1 MSRRTPVGLLLL
13 AAFLCAG
20 IAAQAAEVQRFAVVN
35 LEKVFREY
43 RKSRIA
49 EDAFKQQAEVYRNY
63 FVKQQGLLVQLRKQ
77 AEQLQEE
84 ARNPALSEADR
95 SKAGA
100 DAVVKAREVA
110 AKEAELKLY
119 AAERLRT
126 MRDAE
131 QKKREE
137 VFADIYKEIDRRAAA
152 EGFTFVLDS
161 SGKTMNE
168 QPTVLRFP
176 ASCDLTEA
184 VIRELNRTMSE
195 AEKKEAAPRGRPAA
209 GRKDGAAA
217 GVTAAGVGEF
227 TRESF
232 GIRENIMK
240 QLTLTAAEIAE
251 MIKGKVV
258 GEPGRVVHS
267 VAGIKEAKGDQL
279 SFIGN
284 KRYEHQF
291 ETTEAGVILVCPD
304 LESAAS
310 DKHTLIV
317 TDHVDYAF
325 ATVVAVFAEKPPV
338 FEPGVHPSA
347 VVASDVKLGEGVTVG
362 ANAVIEPGVE
372 IGDGAVIGA
381 GCYLGHQVKIGAGT
395 ILYPNVTVMYRC
407 TIGRKCILHPGV
419 VIGADGFGFV
429 PGPQGL
435 VKVPQTGIVQI
446 DDDVELGAN
455 TTVDRAVSDGPGSRA
470 T

>member
-1 MSRRTPVGLLLL
+1 
-13 AAFLCAG
+13 
-20 IAAQAAEVQRFAVVN
+20 
-35 LEKVFREY
+35 
-43 RKSRIA
+43 
-49 EDAFKQQAEVYRNY
+49 
-63 FVKQQGLLVQLRKQ
+63 
-77 AEQLQEE
+77 
-84 ARNPALSEADR
+84 
-95 SKAGA
+95 
-100 DAVVKAREVA
+100 
-110 AKEAELKLY
+110 
-119 AAERLRT
+119 
-126 MRDAE
+126 
-131 QKKREE
+131 
-137 VFADIYKEIDRRAAA
+137 
-152 EGFTFVLDS
+152 
-161 SGKTMNE
+161 
-168 QPTVLRFP
+168 
-176 ASCDLTEA
+176 
-184 VIRELNRTMSE
+184 
-195 AEKKEAAPRGRPAA
+195 
-209 GRKDGAAA
+209 
-217 GVTAAGVGEF
+217 
-227 TRESF
+227 
-232 GIRENIMK
+232 MK

-407 TIGRKCILHPGV
+407 TIGRTC
-419 VIGADGFGFV
+419 
-429 PGPQGL
+429 
-435 VKVPQTGIVQI
+435 
-446 DDDVELGAN
+446 
-455 TTVDRAVSDGPGSRA
+455 S
-470 T
+470 

>member
-1 MSRRTPVGLLLL
+1 M
-13 AAFLCAG
+13 
-20 IAAQAAEVQRFAVVN
+20 
-35 LEKVFREY
+35 
-43 RKSRIA
+43 
-49 EDAFKQQAEVYRNY
+49 
-63 FVKQQGLLVQLRKQ
+63 
-77 AEQLQEE
+77 
-84 ARNPALSEADR
+84 
-95 SKAGA
+95 
-100 DAVVKAREVA
+100 
-110 AKEAELKLY
+110 
-119 AAERLRT
+119 
-126 MRDAE
+126 
-131 QKKREE
+131 
-137 VFADIYKEIDRRAAA
+137 
-152 EGFTFVLDS
+152 
-161 SGKTMNE
+161 
-168 QPTVLRFP
+168 
-176 ASCDLTEA
+176 
-184 VIRELNRTMSE
+184 
-195 AEKKEAAPRGRPAA
+195 
-209 GRKDGAAA
+209 
-217 GVTAAGVGEF
+217 TAAGVGEF

-347 VVASDVKLGEGVTVG
+347 VVASDAKLGEGVTVG

-455 TTVDRAVSDGPGSRA
+455 TTVDRARFGRTWIKSNVKVDDQVMIAHNVVIGESSILVAQTGIAGSAELGRGVVLGAKAGINGHITIGDGVQVAGTSGVVKSLPAGAIALGTPAESQREFMARHTLPSRFEKLQKKFEA
-470 T
+470 LKAEVEALKSSAR